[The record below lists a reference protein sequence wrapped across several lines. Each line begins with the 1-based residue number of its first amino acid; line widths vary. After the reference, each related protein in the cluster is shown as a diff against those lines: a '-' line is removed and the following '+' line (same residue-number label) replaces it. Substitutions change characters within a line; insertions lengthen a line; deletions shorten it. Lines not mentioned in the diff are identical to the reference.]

1 MGPPKSDALFGSNSH
16 SQQQSQAMKAYEMK
30 MVCKGSCP
38 TPPKKKV
45 HGKKAKGSI
54 KVKPKRRS
62 KGMAPKKGRKKCKRR
77 RRPAPVS
84 ESEDGESSEEEEES
98 LALKFAKHKM
108 TVSDRSFALRGR
120 GLKYPLKRIRD
131 LPIRAF
137 VRGAVFFDQTKPPD
151 SSDAVRLSQ
160 YLQSRY
166 NDTELL
172 SIHSFS
178 VLIKQRAKL
187 LPVSE
192 QYYRDLHSFK
202 KREGGVYDL
211 HFTEHAKKEKELC
224 VVCMDECINMVMVDC
239 HHMCLCTHCATK
251 WTMSCPICRAK
262 VRTIVPEDTLDK
274 NKVRIIPMAVS
285 G

>member
-1 MGPPKSDALFGSNSH
+1 MNSGFGGSSMMSGFH
-16 SQQQSQAMKAYEMK
+16 ERSRGLPSYTGSAKK
-30 MVCKGSCP
+30 RKG
-38 TPPKKKV
+38 KR
-45 HGKKAKGSI
+45 KAKKRVI
-54 KVKPKRRS
+54 KPRGKRI
-62 KGMAPKKGRKKCKRR
+62 KGRGASWGNDDDAKEVVE
-77 RRPAPVS
+77 P
-84 ESEDGESSEEEEES
+84 E

-120 GLKYPLKRIRD
+120 GLRYPLKRIRD

-137 VRGAVFFDQTKPPD
+137 VRGAVFFNQTKPPD

>member
-1 MGPPKSDALFGSNSH
+1 MLWDTFG
-16 SQQQSQAMKAYEMK
+16 ME
-30 MVCKGSCP
+30 P
-38 TPPKKKV
+38 TSAPLSASTQNDMLSFAEPNWSKEKKKIK
-45 HGKKAKGSI
+45 GKGKMKKAPSAPSKAKG
-54 KVKPKRRS
+54 KMKKRKP
-62 KGMAPKKGRKKCKRR
+62 RR
-77 RRPAPVS
+77 RRVEES
-84 ESEDGESSEEEEES
+84 ESEDGDSEDSDDDDQKEPKPEKIS
-98 LALKFAKHKM
+98 LKFAKHKM
-108 TVSDRSFALRGR
+108 TVSDRQFALRGR
-120 GLKYPLKRIRD
+120 GLRYPLKRIRD

-151 SSDAVRLSQ
+151 SGDAVRLSQ

-172 SIHSFS
+172 SIHSYS

-211 HFTEHAKKEKELC
+211 HFTEHAKQQKELC
-224 VVCMDECINMVMVDC
+224 VVCMDAPIERVMVDC
-239 HHMCLCTHCATK
+239 YHMCLCRDCATK
-251 WTMSCPICRAK
+251 WTMSCPICRTK
-262 VRTIVPEDTLDK
+262 VTTIVAEDTL
-274 NKVRIIPMAVS
+274 NKKEVRIIPMAVS